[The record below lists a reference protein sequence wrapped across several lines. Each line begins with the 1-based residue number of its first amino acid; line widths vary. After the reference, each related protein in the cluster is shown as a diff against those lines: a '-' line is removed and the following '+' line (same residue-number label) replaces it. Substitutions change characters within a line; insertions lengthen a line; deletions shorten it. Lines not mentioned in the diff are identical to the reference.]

1 MNRRSFFGFACGG
14 VVAGPIALMGEREEL
29 AIIGD
34 IGPVLPAHKLPL
46 RSYNVPLIEA
56 ADTKRIGQMIQ
67 AGVDEALARYDARK
81 GGNHAQRG

>member
-14 VVAGPIALMGEREEL
+14 VVAGPAALMGQREGL
-29 AIIGD
+29 AMVGHV
-34 IGPVLPAHKLPL
+34 GPVLPSHNLPL
-46 RSYNVPLIEA
+46 RTREVHVVLS

-81 GGNHAQRG
+81 GGSYAQRS